1 MGNFIRIERQCGEEG
16 VGRIGRK
23 GLKWDVV
30 GIEVM
35 T

>member
-1 MGNFIRIERQCGEEG
+1 MGNLIGIERQCGEEG

-30 GIEVM
+30 GREVL